1 MAYPLAGH
9 TNSYHTYGFDDALA
23 GIAEAGYGG
32 VELSAVPGWTEH
44 LSLDEDP
51 AAVRRKLEG
60 YGLEAVSLSGH
71 SDLTTPDGLDHGIK
85 AVRWAADYGLPIV
98 NTAVGGHQ
106 SADENEAAFLGNI
119 GELADAAEVAGVVVA
134 LEIHGD
140 IMASSDVTIPLLEKI
155 GRESVKVNYDTA
167 NVEYYSGEKA
177 VDDLPKIAPLP
188 QPRPPQGHGRRER
201 RVELPGD
208 RRRQRRLR
216 PRTRDPPRSGLHGP
230 LLGRARVHRRALA
243 TARRRQRQHAALVR
257 APARPGVLMAGSIFM
272 AEMTNLQVREYLE
285 GGGHTVI
292 VPVGS
297 TEDHGDHG
305 PLWTDVYIP
314 LEVAK
319 RAAPELEALVGP
331 PIPFGIAHDH
341 RGAHGL
347 VHLRMDT
354 FMDLVR
360 DVCLSLSDV
369 GFTRIVLLNGHYC
382 NSHAL
387 EFAVARF
394 HDELPEGTRVY
405 PFPYWAGLQPDEA
418 EQYLSGS
425 AGIHANVGETSIV
438 LAMNEELCDME
449 RVRDFTPEL
458 PELRT
463 SPLALLDPLFLATP
477 GSFWSLLEDGGGV
490 WGKPSESTPEKGEEF
505 LGWATRAVV
514 NLVHD
519 MEDVHDK
526 LEPRYLRSRRPR
538 GAAR

>member
-1 MAYPLAGH
+1 MA
-9 TNSYHTYGFDDALA
+9 
-23 GIAEAGYGG
+23 
-32 VELSAVPGWTEH
+32 
-44 LSLDEDP
+44 
-51 AAVRRKLEG
+51 R
-60 YGLEAVSLSGH
+60 
-71 SDLTTPDGLDHGIK
+71 
-85 AVRWAADYGLPIV
+85 
-98 NTAVGGHQ
+98 
-106 SADENEAAFLGNI
+106 
-119 GELADAAEVAGVVVA
+119 
-134 LEIHGD
+134 
-140 IMASSDVTIPLLEKI
+140 
-155 GRESVKVNYDTA
+155 
-167 NVEYYSGEKA
+167 
-177 VDDLPKIAPLP
+177 
-188 QPRPPQGHGRRER
+188 
-201 RVELPGD
+201 
-208 RRRQRRLR
+208 
-216 PRTRDPPRSGLHGP
+216 
-230 LLGRARVHRRALA
+230 
-243 TARRRQRQHAALVR
+243 
-257 APARPGVLMAGSIFM
+257 SIFM

-438 LAMNEELCDME
+438 LAVSEELCDMD

-463 SPLALLDPLFLATP
+463 NPLALLDPLFLATP

-514 NLVHD
+514 NLVRD